1 MGFLHC
7 IDETPPPSVSPSSS
21 GVPTSKPSTS
31 VSPTDECL
39 LVEVNIFSDGY
50 SDSTWTLYKV
60 AYMNGTYYEEAEIV
74 ETFDENFE
82 PESLKVHTIR
92 LCEGIYEFSIRD
104 SIGIFPG
111 YYTFTS
117 SGQEIEQEIKL
128 GDSETTVFSI
138 PASAQ
143 PYTQSTSSTPTVP
156 LPPEVMFVDGGDVDV
171 DVEDTATQEELIATF
186 NDITDQTVV
195 ESDDTVE
202 ILPQTISEVNPDE
215 PFD

>member
-1 MGFLHC
+1 
-7 IDETPPPSVSPSSS
+7 
-21 GVPTSKPSTS
+21 
-31 VSPTDECL
+31 
-39 LVEVNIFSDGY
+39 
-50 SDSTWTLYKV
+50 
-60 AYMNGTYYEEAEIV
+60 MNGTYYEEAEIV

-82 PESLKVHTIR
+82 PESLKVHTTR